1 MKEMSRLYQ
10 IQDQVRARTEEMAA
24 AHGNWPCRKGCDDC
38 CRHLASVPRVTR
50 DEWLLIERA
59 IDGLPAGIAAV
70 LRERIR
76 DSAQKSRPVICPLLD
91 EDTGACL
98 IYTARPVACRS
109 YGFYAE
115 RDKVLGCHRIE
126 TLAQESQDV
135 IWGNHESLEERLD
148 HLGSALELF
157 EWLATASAGT
167 RSDPSFPPASA

>member
-10 IQDQVRARTEEMAA
+10 IQERVRARTEEIAA

-38 CRHLASVPRVTR
+38 CRRLASVPRVTR
-50 DEWLLIERA
+50 DEWLLMESA
-59 IDGLPAGIAAV
+59 IDALPPGIAAV

-76 DSAQKSRPVICPLLD
+76 DSARNTRPVICPLLD
-91 EDTGACL
+91 PDTGACL

-126 TLAQESQDV
+126 TLARESQDV
-135 IWGNHESLEERLD
+135 IWGNHESLEERLA
-148 HLGSALELF
+148 HLGPARELF
-157 EWLATASAGT
+157 EWLSRASAET
-167 RSDPSFPPASA
+167 RSDPSFPPASV